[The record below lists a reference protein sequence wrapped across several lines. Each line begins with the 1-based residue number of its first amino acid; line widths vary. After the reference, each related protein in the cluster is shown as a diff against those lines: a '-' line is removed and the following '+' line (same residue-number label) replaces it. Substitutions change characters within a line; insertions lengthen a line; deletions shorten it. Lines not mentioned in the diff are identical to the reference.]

1 MNDMSKIESRI
12 EKFSSTD
19 LVNLRTELQQC
30 GIDSWQAVEV
40 LSAFLAGRGYGV
52 SAQRARDSIVRLEG
66 MGCNLDCIQRELEN
80 VAFVM

>member
-1 MNDMSKIESRI
+1 MNDTSKIE
-12 EKFSSTD
+12 KFAASD

-40 LSAFLAGRGYGV
+40 LRAFLAGRGYGV
-52 SAQRARDSIVRLEG
+52 STQGARDSVVRLEG
-66 MGCNLDCIQRELEN
+66 TGCNLDCIQRELES

>member
-1 MNDMSKIESRI
+1 MSDTSKIER
-12 EKFSSTD
+12 FSATD
-19 LVNLRTELQQC
+19 LANLRTELHQC

-40 LSAFLAGRGYGV
+40 LSAFLADRGYGM

-66 MGCNLDCIQRELEN
+66 CDLNCLQQELES